1 MGDINLFIEELRKN
15 LNEVA
20 SGSFHKYSSQLIKDG
35 TDFALK
41 IEDDLMK
48 WEAEYSIQEMTKE
61 EFEDL
66 IKSKKNLL
74 EMNSLKQEGLA
85 KTDLNKLR
93 NAIVEAVTET
103 ATKHLLK

>member
-1 MGDINLFIEELRKN
+1 MGDINFFIEELRKN
-15 LNEVA
+15 LQKLA
-20 SGSFHKYSSQLIKDG
+20 TGSFQKYSSQLIKDG
-35 TDFALK
+35 TDFAVKL
-41 IEDDLMK
+41 EDDLNK

-74 EMNSLKQEGLA
+74 TMDTLKHEGLA

-93 NAIVEAVTET
+93 NAIVETVTET
-103 ATKHLLK
+103 ATRHLLK